1 MSAGF
6 FGLQT
11 TVAKSVRISGI
22 GVHSG
27 KPATITLKP
36 AEADH
41 GIVFERYEG
50 GKRISSFKAVSDNV
64 GPTAL
69 CTVLGE
75 HPGEWIA
82 TIEHVMAALY
92 AFGVDN
98 LLIAVEGAEMPI
110 MDGSSRVF
118 VEALDE
124 VGIVTLP
131 EKRSYLKVTKT
142 VRVEN
147 GAGWA
152 EFTPYEGTRFEVEI
166 DFDTAVIGRQKWA
179 GDMTA
184 DTFRKELSGARTF
197 GFMRDVEPMWARG
210 FALGSSLENSVVI
223 SDDDRVINPE
233 GLRYEQEF
241 VRHKTLDAVGDL
253 AMMGMRFAG
262 SFRSYRGGHA
272 LNAAAVRALF
282 ETAGACVI
290 VSPRGALPFRLR
302 QEDMVAAGPVS

>member
-1 MSAGF
+1 MSTGI

-11 TVAKSVRISGI
+11 TISNSVRISGI

-27 KPATITLKP
+27 KPATIVLQP
-36 AEADH
+36 GEADQ
-41 GIVFERYEG
+41 GILFERYEN
-50 GKRISSFKAVSDNV
+50 GKRISSFKAVADNV

-69 CTVLGE
+69 CTVLGT

-82 TIEHVMAALY
+82 TIEHLMAAIY
-92 AFGVDN
+92 ALGIDN
-98 LLIAVEGAEMPI
+98 LVISVDGAEMPI

-118 VEALDE
+118 VDALDE
-124 VGIVTLP
+124 VGIVKLS
-131 EKRSYLKVTKT
+131 KQRSYIKVAKT
-142 VRVEN
+142 VRVES

-152 EFTPYEGTRFEVEI
+152 EFSPYDGTRFDVEI
-166 DFDTAVIGRQKWA
+166 DFETPVIGRQKWA
-179 GDMTA
+179 GDMNA

-223 SDDDRVINPE
+223 ADDDRVINAE
-233 GLRYEQEF
+233 GLRYENEF

-262 SFRSYRGGHA
+262 AFRSYRGGHA
-272 LNAAAVRALF
+272 LNAAAVRKLF
-282 ETAGACVI
+282 ETPGAAVI

-302 QEDMVAAGPVS
+302 QEGVVAAGPAS

>member
-1 MSAGF
+1 MSAGY

-11 TVAKSVRISGI
+11 TIAGTVRTAGI

-27 KPATITLKP
+27 KPVSMELQP
-36 AEADH
+36 AAADH
-41 GIVFERYEG
+41 GIVFERYENG
-50 GKRISSFKAVSDNV
+50 RLIASYKAVSDNV

-69 CTVLGE
+69 CTVLGDN
-75 HPGEWIA
+75 PARWVA

-92 AFGVDN
+92 ALGVDN
-98 LLIAVEGAEMPI
+98 LTVTIDGPEVPI

-118 VEALDE
+118 VEAIDE
-124 VGIVTLP
+124 VGIVTLS
-131 EKRSYLKVTKT
+131 EKRSFIRVTKP

-147 GAGWA
+147 GSGWA
-152 EFTPYEGTRFEVEI
+152 EFSPYEGTLFDVEI
-166 DFDTAVIGRQKWA
+166 DFDTPVIGRQKWR

-184 DTFRKELSGARTF
+184 ETFRRELSGARTF

-223 SDDDRVINPE
+223 SDDNRVINPE
-233 GLRYEQEF
+233 GLRYEKEF

-262 SFRSYRGGHA
+262 AFRSYRGGHA

-282 ETAGACVI
+282 ETAGACVV

-302 QEDMVAAGPVS
+302 QEEAILAGPVS

>member
-11 TVAKSVRISGI
+11 TVAKPVTVSGI

-27 KPATITLKP
+27 KPATMTFRP
-36 AEADH
+36 ADADH
-41 GIVFERYEG
+41 GIVFERYADG
-50 GKRISSFKAVSDNV
+50 RRISAFKAVSDNV

-98 LLIAVEGAEMPI
+98 LLITVDNAEVPI
-110 MDGSSRVF
+110 MDGSSRMF
-118 VEALDE
+118 VDALDQT
-124 VGIVTLP
+124 GIVTLP
-131 EKRSYLKVTKT
+131 EKRSYLKVMKP

-152 EFTPYEGTRFEVEI
+152 EFLPYEGTRFEVEI
-166 DFDTAVIGRQKWA
+166 DFDTAVIGRQKWS

-184 DTFRKELSGARTF
+184 ATFRKELSGARTF

-223 SDDDRVINPE
+223 SDDDRVINAG

-253 AMMGMRFAG
+253 AMMGMPFAG
-262 SFRSYRGGHA
+262 CFRSYRGGHA
-272 LNAAAVRALF
+272 LNAQAVRALF
-282 ETAGACVI
+282 DTAGACVI

-302 QEDMVAAGPVS
+302 QDDVVAAGPVS